1 MPIKYIGR
9 TTDFKGKPLWE
20 ILGNLK
26 NFGVGRLV
34 VRNRFQRY
42 PEPCYM
48 KILKVAAMH
57 SYEQDSY
64 LKRKVRVLV
73 EKVFRGQKYQKPV
86 QMDSVTYKDDYIL
99 IPKDQEHLYLDN
111 TKVPEMKIL
120 PRTTDLPPLFSQ
132 MIIRQMQAKG
142 VAIDT
147 EPKLN
152 LQYNFKGT
160 TFKNYRVA
168 EEGETPTVK
177 LNFSL
182 DKSSSLFPK
191 PEETTAS

>member
-64 LKRKVRVLV
+64 VSTGNGVVR
-73 EKVFRGQKYQKPV
+73 
-86 QMDSVTYKDDYIL
+86 
-99 IPKDQEHLYLDN
+99 
-111 TKVPEMKIL
+111 
-120 PRTTDLPPLFSQ
+120 LFC
-132 MIIRQMQAKG
+132 ITPFN
-142 VAIDT
+142 AI
-147 EPKLN
+147 
-152 LQYNFKGT
+152 
-160 TFKNYRVA
+160 A
-168 EEGETPTVK
+168 
-177 LNFSL
+177 
-182 DKSSSLFPK
+182 LF
-191 PEETTAS
+191 